1 MDQNINKADLDYK
14 LANIDTEINRLND
27 QKINLF
33 FESIGLTSREDIPKD
48 YLDWETILVVVPNRQ
63 VLHEL
68 KQYKY
73 SIARIAFATNVNAK
87 QIHIYDFK
95 DWKNAFRNKTQLQ
108 IRNLLKTTFGG
119 VKKLQEDYNKIKDNT
134 NSQPDES

>member
-1 MDQNINKADLDYK
+1 MNLNINKADLNDK
-14 LANIDTEINRLND
+14 LTNIDLEINRLND
-27 QKINLF
+27 QKINLL
-33 FESIGLTSREDIPKD
+33 FETLGLTNRNDIPKNF
-48 YLDWETILVVVPNRQ
+48 LKWETILIVVPSRQ
-63 VLHEL
+63 ISHEL

-87 QIHIYDFK
+87 QIHIYDLK

-119 VKKLQEDYNKIKDNT
+119 VSKLPEDYIKSSSNE
-134 NSQPDES
+134 N